1 MFGRRRS
8 IDFLGSVAQV
18 WSLFSYDSMALL
30 AHPYKH
36 ASAGRGKRFECSGW
50 QINPR
55 SRFEAGEGS
64 AAGRSWSNSVDNAV
78 IKSILICRLN
88 SHVGARSTR
97 GIGPAITARVLPDM
111 CFIRQF
117 FKPTSSHPVG
127 GDVGMVAG

>member
-64 AAGRSWSNSVDNAV
+64 AAGGSWSNSVDNAV

-88 SHVGARSTR
+88 LMSAREAHVES
-97 GIGPAITARVLPDM
+97 GPR
-111 CFIRQF
+111 
-117 FKPTSSHPVG
+117 
-127 GDVGMVAG
+127 